1 MKLVHELYPLVVV
14 DIALFSMDEKGLQ
27 VLLVKR
33 AREPLLGRWALPG
46 GILKPDMD
54 VSLEASARRV
64 LRDKISVDIPHLE
77 EVCSFSGPYRDPRGW
92 SISLLFYALLPR
104 DKVNA
109 LVQHKVEAVEWSDA
123 TQASGLAFDH
133 DLQLSK
139 ALSVLR
145 SKVERHAL
153 PLHLMP
159 ERFTLTELQRACE
172 AILGHPLDKSVFRRR
187 IKGSPDLMEVDEY
200 VRGAQRPAQL
210 FRAREG
216 YVF

>member
-1 MKLVHELYPLVVV
+1 MKQVHELYPLVVV

-46 GILKPDMD
+46 GILKPDRD
-54 VSLEASARRV
+54 VSLEAAARRV

-77 EVCSFSGPYRDPRGW
+77 EVCSFSGPDRDLRGW

-104 DKVNA
+104 DRVNA
-109 LVQHKVEAVEWSDA
+109 LVQYKVEAVEWSDA

-159 ERFTLTELQRACE
+159 ERFTLTELQRTCE